1 MVDMG
6 EGLNCMSGSG
16 EVGGCGAGEK
26 FTPKMSPSSSISD
39 HSSSPS
45 VETADSRLFKTAGTD
60 GDDGSEM
67 SSQRCSRVRDRVSGP
82 SSWLLRAGRMRRL
95 EVEFRIAGMVRL
107 YGTFWCRSR

>member
-6 EGLNCMSGSG
+6 EGLNCMPGSG
-16 EVGGCGAGEK
+16 EVGGCGAGDEC
-26 FTPKMSPSSSISD
+26 TPKMSPSSGTPD
-39 HSSSPS
+39 RSSSPS
-45 VETADSRLFKTAGTD
+45 FETVHCGTFNPAGTD